1 MANPTLR
8 EGFINNSSFNSLDES
23 STMTVGGTI
32 LKTCFLGLLMFATF
46 SYTWYLQLTGFA
58 DKAALLYNVG
68 VWGGLGMCLAICFM
82 PKNKFLILTTPLY
95 AMLEG
100 LALGYISALA
110 NKFYPGVVLQATIAT
125 FIALFSMLILYSTK
139 VIRCTEKF
147 RAVMTISIFSI
158 FVLYMLQMILS
169 LFHISIPFLYS
180 NGPVGII
187 VNLVIVGV
195 ASFSLIMDFANIE
208 EFSSSVDKS
217 LEWYFGFSL
226 MVTLVWLYIEML
238 QLFMKWQSNNN

>member
-23 STMTVGGTI
+23 STMTIGGTI

-68 VWGGLGMCLAICFM
+68 IWGGLGMCLAICFM

-100 LALGYISALA
+100 LALGYLSAIV
-110 NKFYPGVVLQATIAT
+110 NRVFPGVVLQATVAT
-125 FIALFSMLILYSTK
+125 FIALFTMLILYSTK
-139 VIRCTEKF
+139 IISCTQKF
-147 RAVMTISIFSI
+147 RSVMMISITSI
-158 FVLYMLQMILS
+158 FVLYMLQLVLS
-169 LFHISIPFLYS
+169 LFHVSIPFLYS
-180 NGPVGII
+180 NGPVGIG
-187 VNLVIVGV
+187 VSLVIVTV
-195 ASFSLIMDFANIE
+195 VSFSLIMDFSNIE
-208 EFSSSVDKS
+208 EFSSRVDKS

-238 QLFMKWQSNNN
+238 QLFMKWQSDNN

>member
-8 EGFINNSSFNSLDES
+8 EGFINNSSFNSLDEV
-23 STMTVGGTI
+23 STMTISGTI

-46 SYTWYLQLTGFA
+46 SYTWYLQLAGFA

-68 VWGGLGMCLAICFM
+68 IWGGLGMCLAICFM
-82 PKNKFLILTTPLY
+82 PKNKFLILTTPMY

-100 LALGYISALA
+100 LALGYLSAIVNRA
-110 NKFYPGVVLQATIAT
+110 FPGVVFQATVAT
-125 FIALFSMLILYSTK
+125 FIALFTMLILYSTK
-139 VIRCTEKF
+139 VIRCTQKF

-169 LFHISIPFLYS
+169 LFHITIPFLYS
-180 NGPVGII
+180 NGPVGIV
-187 VNLVIVGV
+187 VNLVIVAV
-195 ASFSLIMDFANIE
+195 ASFSLIMDFSNIE
-208 EFSSSVDKS
+208 EFSSRVDKS

-238 QLFMKWQSNNN
+238 QLFMKLQSNNN

>member
-8 EGFINNSSFNSLDES
+8 EGFINNSSFNSLDEA
-23 STMTVGGTI
+23 STMTIGGTI

-68 VWGGLGMCLAICFM
+68 VWGGLGMCFAICFM

-100 LALGYISALA
+100 LALGYLSAIV
-110 NKFYPGVVLQATIAT
+110 NRVFPGVVLQATVAT
-125 FIALFSMLILYSTK
+125 FIALFTMLILYSTK
-139 VIRCTEKF
+139 VIRCTQKF
-147 RAVMTISIFSI
+147 RSVMMISITSI
-158 FVLYMLQMILS
+158 FVLYMLQLVLS
-169 LFHISIPFLYS
+169 LFHVSIPFLYS
-180 NGPVGII
+180 NGPVGIG
-187 VNLVIVGV
+187 VSLVIVTV
-195 ASFSLIMDFANIE
+195 VSFSLIMDFSNIE
-208 EFSSSVDKS
+208 EFSSRVDKS

>member
-8 EGFINNSSFNSLDES
+8 EGFINNSSFNSLDET
-23 STMTVGGTI
+23 STMTIGGTI
-32 LKTCFLGLLMFATF
+32 LKTCFLGLLMLATF

-68 VWGGLGMCLAICFM
+68 IWGGLGMCLAICFM

-100 LALGYISALA
+100 LALGYLSAILNRA
-110 NKFYPGVVLQATIAT
+110 FPGVVLQATVAT
-125 FIALFSMLILYSTK
+125 FIALFTMLILYSTK
-139 VIRCTEKF
+139 VIRCTQKF

-158 FVLYMLQMILS
+158 FVLYMLQLILS
-169 LFHISIPFLYS
+169 LFHVSIPFLYS
-180 NGPVGII
+180 NGPVGIV
-187 VNLVIVGV
+187 VNLGIVAV
-195 ASFSLIMDFANIE
+195 ASFSLIMDFADIE
-208 EFSSSVDKS
+208 EFSSRVDKNM
-217 LEWYFGFSL
+217 EWYFGFSL

-238 QLFMKWQSNNN
+238 KLFMKLQSNK

>member
-23 STMTVGGTI
+23 STMTIGGTI

-46 SYTWYLQLTGFA
+46 SYTWYLQLAGFA

-68 VWGGLGMCLAICFM
+68 IWGGLGMCLAICFM

-100 LALGYISALA
+100 LALGYLSAIV
-110 NKFYPGVVLQATIAT
+110 NRVFPGVVFQATVAT
-125 FIALFSMLILYSTK
+125 FIALFTMLILYSTK
-139 VIRCTEKF
+139 VIRCTQKF
-147 RAVMTISIFSI
+147 RSVMTISIFSI

-169 LFHISIPFLYS
+169 LFHITIPFLYS
-180 NGPVGII
+180 NGPVGIV
-187 VNLVIVGV
+187 VNLVIVAV
-195 ASFSLIMDFANIE
+195 ASFSLIMDFADIE
-208 EFSSSVDKS
+208 EFSSRVDKS

-238 QLFMKWQSNNN
+238 QLFMKLQSNNN

>member
-8 EGFINNSSFNSLDES
+8 EGFIRQDSFNSLGET

-32 LKTCFLGLLMFATF
+32 LKTSFLGLLMLATF

-68 VWGGLGMCLAICFM
+68 IWGGLGMCLAICFM

-100 LALGYISALA
+100 LALGYLSAIVNRA
-110 NKFYPGVVLQATIAT
+110 FPGVVFQATIAT
-125 FIALFSMLILYSTK
+125 FIALFTMLILYSTK
-139 VIRCTEKF
+139 VIRCTQKF

-158 FVLYMLQMILS
+158 FVLYMLQLILS
-169 LFHISIPFLYS
+169 LFHVSIPFLYS
-180 NGPVGII
+180 NGPVGIV
-187 VNLVIVGV
+187 VNLVIVAV
-195 ASFSLIMDFANIE
+195 ASFSLIMDFADIE
-208 EFSSSVDKS
+208 EFSSRVDKNM
-217 LEWYFGFSL
+217 EWYFGFSL
-226 MVTLVWLYIEML
+226 MVTLVWLYVELL
-238 QLFMKWQSNNN
+238 QLLMKIQSNDN